1 MEDKKTS
8 KTPGMHPRLK
18 KKDLRHQFFAPS
30 AKSTPPKINH
40 VNGKKTGEVS
50 ELTKDRS
57 SATPA
62 HYKQFLTASPQLG
75 KRVREEIDITG

>member
-8 KTPGMHPRLK
+8 NASALEK

-50 ELTKDRS
+50 ELTKAPQLGDA
-57 SATPA
+57 SALQAVP
-62 HYKQFLTASPQLG
+62 HSLSPQRG
-75 KRVREEIDITG
+75 KRVREKIDITG